1 MSCLL
6 ACLCPE
12 CDSDS
17 CLGTPILIPTFIH
30 AGRMGMQKLDPPGAM
45 CSNPRGVALEAT
57 LDHYSLIRDRQS
69 RWPSS
74 SPIFERILCCWLVRG
89 ALDIPNSMSNYL
101 LDSQPLR
108 HPFPVRTVVHPSYK
122 QQARPICLSPDLL
135 VSPGFAA
142 VASPVSS
149 PASCGAIYPGLPPPC
164 TEPSPPSPPTPRSV
178 FACMWLMLCFLELS
192 GKGDELL

>member
-1 MSCLL
+1 
-6 ACLCPE
+6 
-12 CDSDS
+12 
-17 CLGTPILIPTFIH
+17 
-30 AGRMGMQKLDPPGAM
+30 MQKLDPPGAM
-45 CSNPRGVALEAT
+45 CSNPGGVALEAT

-108 HPFPVRTVVHPSYK
+108 HPFPVRTVVHSSYK
-122 QQARPICLSPDLL
+122 QQARPLCLSPDLL

-149 PASCGAIYPGLPPPC
+149 PASCGAILPRS
-164 TEPSPPSPPTPRSV
+164 PSPVYRAITTITTNTAFCLCLHEVNAV
-178 FACMWLMLCFLELS
+178 FS
-192 GKGDELL
+192 GALWEGR

>member
-1 MSCLL
+1 
-6 ACLCPE
+6 
-12 CDSDS
+12 
-17 CLGTPILIPTFIH
+17 
-30 AGRMGMQKLDPPGAM
+30 MQKLDPPGAM

-69 RWPSS
+69 RWPSR

-122 QQARPICLSPDLL
+122 QQASPLCLSPDLL
-135 VSPGFAA
+135 CLLALLQSPALSPPWPAA
-142 VASPVSS
+142 VLSIPVS
-149 PASCGAIYPGLPPPC
+149 LPHVQ
-164 TEPSPPSPPTPRSV
+164 SHHHHHHQHRV
-178 FACMWLMLCFLELS
+178 LS
-192 GKGDELL
+192 LLA